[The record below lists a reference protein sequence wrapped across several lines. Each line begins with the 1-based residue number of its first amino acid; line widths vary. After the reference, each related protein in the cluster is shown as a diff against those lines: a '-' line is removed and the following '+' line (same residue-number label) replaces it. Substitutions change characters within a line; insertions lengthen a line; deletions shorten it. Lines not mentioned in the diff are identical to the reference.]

1 MRRASPWRCWSRTRD
16 TGARPR
22 LPLPARCS
30 RASSIRRLRRVPPS
44 WRSADMISPRFSP
57 DIDRPLLIST
67 LLLTLIGIA
76 FVFSATSMPSSVTEH
91 GLYLKQVIYLV
102 LAILAGALIAAVPY
116 RVYEGKTSYLLY
128 AIGLGLLVLT
138 LFIGHVG
145 LGAQRWLG
153 WGPIKIQPSELA
165 KVATV
170 ILLASLLAD
179 RKKDWTQIRNLVWP
193 VLIAMIPF
201 LLVLKQPDLG
211 TSIAFVAILFTM
223 LYWAGLPI
231 LYLFFMITP
240 IANVAL
246 SFFTPGW
253 LVFLGLLAVILYRS
267 RIRLLPLLLV
277 VGINLFVGIATPQI
291 WNHLQPYQKQRI
303 TTFLDPGADAYGAG
317 YQIIQSKIAIGSG
330 QFFGKGFLHG
340 SQKALA
346 FLPEQHTDF
355 IYSVVGEETGF
366 VGAGIVAALYLLLIL
381 RGIRVANRARNK
393 FGGLLAI
400 GMTSIFLYHVLVNI
414 WMTVG
419 LAPVTGLPLPLLS
432 YGGSSLVAS
441 FLQVGLIQNVAMRWR
456 EY

>member
-1 MRRASPWRCWSRTRD
+1 
-16 TGARPR
+16 
-22 LPLPARCS
+22 
-30 RASSIRRLRRVPPS
+30 
-44 WRSADMISPRFSP
+44 MISPRFSA
-57 DIDRPLLIST
+57 DIDRPLLMAM
-67 LLLTLIGIA
+67 LLLTVIGIA
-76 FVFSATSMPSSVTEH
+76 FVFSATSMPSASAEH
-91 GLYLKQVIYLV
+91 GLYLKQIVYLLIAMV
-102 LAILAGALIAAVPY
+102 AGGLIAAVPY
-116 RVYEGKTSYLLY
+116 RIYEGKTSYLLY
-128 AIGLGLLVLT
+128 AMGLGLLVLT

-153 WGPIKIQPSELA
+153 WGPVKIQPSELA

-170 ILLASLLAD
+170 ILLASQLSD
-179 RKKDWTQIRNLVWP
+179 RKKDWTQIRNMIRP
-193 VLIAMIPF
+193 VLTAAIPC

-211 TSIAFVAILFTM
+211 TSIAFVAMLFTM
-223 LYWAGLPI
+223 LYWAGMPF

-246 SFFTPGW
+246 SFYTPAW
-253 LVFLGLLAVILYRS
+253 LLVLALLAVILYRS
-267 RIRLLPLLLV
+267 RIRLLPLLIV
-277 VGINLFVGIATPQI
+277 VGVNLVVGIATPQI

-330 QFFGKGFLHG
+330 QIFGKGFLHG
-340 SQKALA
+340 TQKALA

-366 VGAGIVAALYLLLIL
+366 VGAAIVASLYLLLVL
-381 RGIRVANRARNK
+381 RGIKIANRARNR

-400 GMTSIFLYHVLVNI
+400 GMTSVFLYHILVNI

>member
-1 MRRASPWRCWSRTRD
+1 
-16 TGARPR
+16 
-22 LPLPARCS
+22 
-30 RASSIRRLRRVPPS
+30 
-44 WRSADMISPRFSP
+44 MIAPRFSP
-57 DIDRPLLIST
+57 DIDRPLLAAT

-76 FVFSATSMPSSVTEH
+76 FVFSATSMPSAAAEH
-91 GLYLKQVIYLV
+91 GLYLKQIAYLL
-102 LAILAGALIAAVPY
+102 LALVAGALIAAVPY

-138 LFIGHVG
+138 LFVGHVG

-170 ILLASLLAD
+170 ILLASQLAD
-179 RKKDWTQIRNLVWP
+179 RKKDWTQIRNLVGP
-193 VLIAMIPF
+193 VLTAVVPF

-211 TSIAFVAILFTM
+211 TSVTFVAMLFTM
-223 LYWAGLPI
+223 LYWAGLPL

-240 IANVAL
+240 LANIAL
-246 SFFTPGW
+246 SFFTPVW

-277 VGINLFVGIATPQI
+277 VSVNLVVGIATPQI

-330 QFFGKGFLHG
+330 QVFGKGYLQG
-340 SQKALA
+340 TQKALA

-366 VGAGIVAALYLLLIL
+366 VGAAVVASLYLLLIL
-381 RGIRVANRARNK
+381 RGIRVANRARNR

>member
-1 MRRASPWRCWSRTRD
+1 
-16 TGARPR
+16 
-22 LPLPARCS
+22 
-30 RASSIRRLRRVPPS
+30 
-44 WRSADMISPRFSP
+44 MIAPRFSS
-57 DIDRPLLIST
+57 DIDRPLLAAT
-67 LLLTLIGIA
+67 LILTLIGVA
-76 FVFSATSMPSSVTEH
+76 FVFSATSMASASAEH
-91 GLYLKQVIYLV
+91 GLYLKQIAYL
-102 LAILAGALIAAVPY
+102 ILALLAGGLIAAIPY

-128 AIGLGLLVLT
+128 GVGLGLLVLT
-138 LFIGHVG
+138 LFVGHVG

-153 WGPIKIQPSELA
+153 WGPVKIQPSELA

-170 ILLASLLAD
+170 ILLASQLAD
-179 RKKDWTQIRNLVWP
+179 RKKDLTQIRNLVRP
-193 VLIAMIPF
+193 ILTAGIPF

-211 TSIAFVAILFTM
+211 TSVAFVAMLLTM
-223 LYWAGLPI
+223 LYWAGLPL
-231 LYLFFMITP
+231 LYLFFLISP

-246 SFFTPGW
+246 SFFTPAW
-253 LVFLGLLAVILYRS
+253 LVFLGVLALILYRS

-277 VGINLFVGIATPQI
+277 VGVNLIVGIATPQI

-330 QFFGKGFLHG
+330 QVFGKGYLHG
-340 SQKALA
+340 TQKGLA

-366 VGAGIVAALYLLLIL
+366 VGAAFVASLYLLLIL
-381 RGIRVANRARNK
+381 RGIRVAHHARNR

-456 EY
+456 DY

>member
-1 MRRASPWRCWSRTRD
+1 
-16 TGARPR
+16 
-22 LPLPARCS
+22 
-30 RASSIRRLRRVPPS
+30 
-44 WRSADMISPRFSP
+44 MIAPRFSP
-57 DIDRPLLIST
+57 DIDRPLLYAT
-67 LLLTLIGIA
+67 LILTLIGVA
-76 FVFSATSMPSSVTEH
+76 FVFSATSMASASAEH
-91 GLYLKQVIYLV
+91 GLYLKQIAYLL
-102 LAILAGALIAAVPY
+102 LALLAGGLIAAVPY

-128 AIGLGLLVLT
+128 AVGLGLLVLT

-170 ILLASLLAD
+170 ILLASQLAD
-179 RKKDWTQIRNLVWP
+179 RKKDWTQLRNLVRP
-193 VLIAMIPF
+193 VLTAVIPF

-211 TSIAFVAILFTM
+211 TSIAFVAMLFTM

-231 LYLFFMITP
+231 LYLFFIITP

-246 SFFTPGW
+246 SFFTPAW
-253 LVFLGLLAVILYRS
+253 LVFMGVMAVILYRS

-277 VGINLFVGIATPQI
+277 VGVNLVVGVATPQI

-330 QFFGKGFLHG
+330 QVFGKGFLHG
-340 SQKALA
+340 TQKALA

-366 VGAGIVAALYLLLIL
+366 IGAAIVALLYLLLIL
-381 RGIRVANRARNK
+381 RGIRVANRARNR

>member
-1 MRRASPWRCWSRTRD
+1 
-16 TGARPR
+16 
-22 LPLPARCS
+22 
-30 RASSIRRLRRVPPS
+30 
-44 WRSADMISPRFSP
+44 MIAPRFSP
-57 DIDRPLLIST
+57 DIDRPLLYAT
-67 LLLTLIGIA
+67 LILTLIGVA
-76 FVFSATSMPSSVTEH
+76 FVFSATSMASASAEH
-91 GLYLKQVIYLV
+91 GLYLKQIAYLL
-102 LAILAGALIAAVPY
+102 LALLAGGLIAAVPY
-116 RVYEGKTSYLLY
+116 RVYEGRTAYLLY
-128 AIGLGLLVLT
+128 GVGLGLLVLT

-153 WGPIKIQPSELA
+153 WGPVKIQPSELA

-170 ILLASLLAD
+170 ILLASQLGD
-179 RKKDWTQIRNLVWP
+179 RKKDLTQIRNLVRP
-193 VLIAMIPF
+193 ILTAAVPF

-211 TSIAFVAILFTM
+211 TSVAFVAMLLTM
-223 LYWAGLPI
+223 LYWAGLPL
-231 LYLFFMITP
+231 LYLFFLISP

-246 SFFTPGW
+246 SFFAPAW
-253 LVFLGLLAVILYRS
+253 FVFLGILAVILYRS

-277 VGINLFVGIATPQI
+277 VAVNLVVGIATPQI

-330 QFFGKGFLHG
+330 QVFGKGYLHG
-340 SQKALA
+340 TQKGLA

-366 VGAGIVAALYLLLIL
+366 VGAAVVASLYLLLIL
-381 RGIRVANRARNK
+381 RGIRVAHHARNR

-441 FLQVGLIQNVAMRWR
+441 FLQVAFIQNVAMRWR
-456 EY
+456 DY

>member
-1 MRRASPWRCWSRTRD
+1 
-16 TGARPR
+16 
-22 LPLPARCS
+22 
-30 RASSIRRLRRVPPS
+30 
-44 WRSADMISPRFSP
+44 MIAPRFSP
-57 DIDRPLLIST
+57 DIDRPLLFAT

-76 FVFSATSMPSSVTEH
+76 FVFSATSMPSATAEH
-91 GLYLKQVIYLV
+91 GLYLKQIAYL
-102 LAILAGALIAAVPY
+102 LIALFFGGLIAAVPY
-116 RVYEGKTSYLLY
+116 RVYEGKTAYLLY
-128 AIGLGLLVLT
+128 GIGLALLVLT
-138 LFIGHVG
+138 LFVGHVG

-153 WGPIKIQPSELA
+153 WGPVKIQPSELA
-165 KVATV
+165 KVATA
-170 ILLASLLAD
+170 ILLANQLAD
-179 RKKDWTQIRNLVWP
+179 RKKDWTQMKNLFGAV
-193 VLIAMIPF
+193 VTALVPF

-211 TSIAFVAILFTM
+211 TSVAFIAILFLM
-223 LYWAGLPI
+223 LYWAGLPL
-231 LYLFFMITP
+231 LYLFFMVTP
-240 IANVAL
+240 FINVVL
-246 SFFTPGW
+246 SFVPFAW
-253 LVFLGLLAVILYRS
+253 ILFLGALAVILYRS
-267 RIRLLPLLLV
+267 RIRLLPLLVV
-277 VGINLFVGIATPQI
+277 VGVNLVVGIATPQI

-303 TTFLDPGADAYGAG
+303 SSFLDPSADAYGAG

-330 QFFGKGFLHG
+330 QFLGKGFLHG
-340 SQKALA
+340 TQKALA

-366 VGAGIVAALYLLLIL
+366 IGAAIVASLYLLLIL
-381 RGIRVANRARNK
+381 RGIRIAHRARNR

>member
-1 MRRASPWRCWSRTRD
+1 MRRPPETRCVSTSPWTRAASPPCAMRWPPSCPIPRGPGDRRGWIRSRSRGRPAPRRTRTARTTRSSSASLPPVLRASRWRCWWRTRGTAARPPLRSPARYSRPSSTRRLPRASPSW
-16 TGARPR
+16 PR
-22 LPLPARCS
+22 
-30 RASSIRRLRRVPPS
+30 
-44 WRSADMISPRFSP
+44 ADMISPRFSP

-76 FVFSATSMPSSVTEH
+76 FVFSATSMPSAATEH
-91 GLYLKQVIYLV
+91 GLYLKQAIYLV
-102 LAILAGALIAAVPY
+102 LALLAGALIAAIPY

-128 AIGLGLLVLT
+128 GIGLALLVLT

-170 ILLASLLAD
+170 ILLASQLAD
-179 RKKDWTQIRNLVWP
+179 RKKDWTQIKNLVRP
-193 VLIAMIPF
+193 VLTAAVPC

-211 TSIAFVAILFTM
+211 TAIAFVAILFTM
-223 LYWAGLPI
+223 LYWAGLPF

-240 IANVAL
+240 IANV
-246 SFFTPGW
+246 
-253 LVFLGLLAVILYRS
+253 
-267 RIRLLPLLLV
+267 
-277 VGINLFVGIATPQI
+277 
-291 WNHLQPYQKQRI
+291 
-303 TTFLDPGADAYGAG
+303 
-317 YQIIQSKIAIGSG
+317 
-330 QFFGKGFLHG
+330 
-340 SQKALA
+340 ALA

-366 VGAGIVAALYLLLIL
+366 LGAGIVASLYLLLIL
-381 RGIRVANRARNK
+381 RGIKVANRARNR

>member
-1 MRRASPWRCWSRTRD
+1 MA
-16 TGARPR
+16 
-22 LPLPARCS
+22 
-30 RASSIRRLRRVPPS
+30 
-44 WRSADMISPRFSP
+44 
-57 DIDRPLLIST
+57 T

-76 FVFSATSMPSSVTEH
+76 FVFSATSMPSAAVEH
-91 GLYLKQVIYLV
+91 GLYMKQIIYLV
-102 LAILAGALIAAVPY
+102 LALVAGALIAAVPY
-116 RVYEGKTSYLLY
+116 RIYEGKTSYLLY

-138 LFIGHVG
+138 LFVGHVG

-170 ILLASLLAD
+170 ILLANQLAD
-179 RKKDWTQIRNLVWP
+179 RKTDWTQIKNIVRPMLTAV
-193 VLIAMIPF
+193 IPF

-211 TSIAFVAILFTM
+211 TSIAFVAMLFTM
-223 LYWAGLPI
+223 LYWAGLPL

-240 IANVAL
+240 IANIAL
-246 SFFTPGW
+246 SFFTPAW

-277 VGINLFVGIATPQI
+277 VGVNLSVGIATPAI

-330 QFFGKGFLHG
+330 QVFGKGFLHG
-340 SQKALA
+340 TQKALA

-366 VGAGIVAALYLLLIL
+366 FGAAFVASLYLLLIL
-381 RGIRVANRARNK
+381 RGIRVAHRARNR

>member
-1 MRRASPWRCWSRTRD
+1 
-16 TGARPR
+16 
-22 LPLPARCS
+22 
-30 RASSIRRLRRVPPS
+30 
-44 WRSADMISPRFSP
+44 
-57 DIDRPLLIST
+57 
-67 LLLTLIGIA
+67 
-76 FVFSATSMPSSVTEH
+76 
-91 GLYLKQVIYLV
+91 
-102 LAILAGALIAAVPY
+102 
-116 RVYEGKTSYLLY
+116 
-128 AIGLGLLVLT
+128 
-138 LFIGHVG
+138 
-145 LGAQRWLG
+145 GAQRWLG
-153 WGPIKIQPSELA
+153 WGPVKIQPSELA

-170 ILLASLLAD
+170 ILLASQLGD
-179 RKKDWTQIRNLVWP
+179 RKKDLTQIRNLVRP
-193 VLIAMIPF
+193 ILTAGIPF

-211 TSIAFVAILFTM
+211 TSVAFVAMLLTM
-223 LYWAGLPI
+223 LYWAGLPL
-231 LYLFFMITP
+231 LYLFFLISP

-246 SFFTPGW
+246 SFYTPAW
-253 LVFLGLLAVILYRS
+253 FVFLGVLAVILYRS

-277 VGINLFVGIATPQI
+277 VGVNLIVGIATPQI

-330 QFFGKGFLHG
+330 QVFGKGYLHG
-340 SQKALA
+340 TQKGLA

-366 VGAGIVAALYLLLIL
+366 VGAALVASLYLLLIL
-381 RGIRVANRARNK
+381 RGIRVAHHARNR
-393 FGGLLAI
+393 FGSLLAI

-456 EY
+456 DY

>member
-1 MRRASPWRCWSRTRD
+1 MFEA
-16 TGARPR
+16 
-22 LPLPARCS
+22 
-30 RASSIRRLRRVPPS
+30 
-44 WRSADMISPRFSP
+44 RFSS
-57 DIDRPLLIST
+57 DIDRPLLAAT
-67 LLLTLIGIA
+67 LILTLIGVA
-76 FVFSATSMPSSVTEH
+76 LVFSATSMASASAEH
-91 GLYLKQVIYLV
+91 GLYLKQIAYLL
-102 LAILAGALIAAVPY
+102 LALLAGGLIAAVPY
-116 RVYEGKTSYLLY
+116 RVYEGRTAYLLY
-128 AIGLGLLVLT
+128 GVALGLLVLT
-138 LFIGHVG
+138 LFVGHVG

-153 WGPIKIQPSELA
+153 WGPVKIQPSELA

-170 ILLASLLAD
+170 ILLASQLGD
-179 RKKDWTQIRNLVWP
+179 RKKDLTQIRNLVRP
-193 VLIAMIPF
+193 IVTAGIPF

-211 TSIAFVAILFTM
+211 TSVAFVAMLLTM
-223 LYWAGLPI
+223 LYWAGLPL
-231 LYLFFMITP
+231 LYLFFLISP

-246 SFFTPGW
+246 SFYTPAW
-253 LVFLGLLAVILYRS
+253 FVFLGVLAVILYRS

-277 VGINLFVGIATPQI
+277 VGVNLIVGIATPQI

-330 QFFGKGFLHG
+330 QVFGKGYLHG
-340 SQKALA
+340 TQKGLA

-366 VGAGIVAALYLLLIL
+366 VGAALVASLYLLLIL
-381 RGIRVANRARNK
+381 RGIRVAHHARNK

-456 EY
+456 DY

>member
-1 MRRASPWRCWSRTRD
+1 VIA
-16 TGARPR
+16 
-22 LPLPARCS
+22 
-30 RASSIRRLRRVPPS
+30 
-44 WRSADMISPRFSP
+44 PRFSG
-57 DIDRPLLIST
+57 DIDRPLLLVT
-67 LLLTLIGIA
+67 LLLALTGIA
-76 FVFSATSMPSSVTEH
+76 FVFSATSMPSAAAEH
-91 GLYLKQVIYLV
+91 GLYLKQMIYLV
-102 LAILAGALIAAVPY
+102 LALMAGGLIAAVPY
-116 RVYEGKTSYLLY
+116 RIYEGKTAYLLY
-128 AIGLGLLVLT
+128 GIGLALLVLT

-165 KVATV
+165 KVGTV
-170 ILLASLLAD
+170 ILLANQLSD
-179 RKKDWTQIRNLVWP
+179 RKKDWTQIRNLMGPILTAV
-193 VLIAMIPF
+193 IPF

-211 TSIAFVAILFTM
+211 TSVAFVAMLLTM
-223 LYWAGLPI
+223 LYWAGLPL
-231 LYLFFMITP
+231 LYLFFMISP

-246 SFFTPGW
+246 SFNTPVW
-253 LVFLGLLAVILYRS
+253 LVFLGLLALILYRS

-277 VGINLFVGIATPQI
+277 VGVNLTVGIATPQI

-330 QFFGKGFLHG
+330 QVFGKGFLHG
-340 SQKALA
+340 TQKALA

-366 VGAGIVAALYLLLIL
+366 VGAAIVALLYLLLIL
-381 RGIRVANRARNK
+381 RGIRVAHHARNK

>member
-1 MRRASPWRCWSRTRD
+1 
-16 TGARPR
+16 
-22 LPLPARCS
+22 
-30 RASSIRRLRRVPPS
+30 
-44 WRSADMISPRFSP
+44 MIEARFSS
-57 DIDRPLLIST
+57 DIDRPLLAAT
-67 LLLTLIGIA
+67 LILTLIGVA
-76 FVFSATSMPSSVTEH
+76 FVFSATSMASASAEH
-91 GLYLKQVIYLV
+91 GLYLKQIAYLL
-102 LAILAGALIAAVPY
+102 LALLSGGLIAAVPY
-116 RVYEGKTSYLLY
+116 RVYEGRTAYLLY
-128 AIGLGLLVLT
+128 GVGLGLLVLT
-138 LFIGHVG
+138 LFVGHVG

-153 WGPIKIQPSELA
+153 WGPVKIQPSELA

-170 ILLASLLAD
+170 ILLASQLGD
-179 RKKDWTQIRNLVWP
+179 RKKDLTQIRNLVRP
-193 VLIAMIPF
+193 ILTAGIPF

-211 TSIAFVAILFTM
+211 TSVAFVAMLLTM
-223 LYWAGLPI
+223 LYWAGLPL
-231 LYLFFMITP
+231 LYLFFLISP

-246 SFFTPGW
+246 SFYTPAW
-253 LVFLGLLAVILYRS
+253 FVFLGVLAVILYRS

-277 VGINLFVGIATPQI
+277 VGVNLIVGIATPQI

-330 QFFGKGFLHG
+330 QVFGKGYLHG
-340 SQKALA
+340 TQKGLA

-366 VGAGIVAALYLLLIL
+366 VGSALVASLYLLLIL
-381 RGIRVANRARNK
+381 RGIRVAHHARNK

-456 EY
+456 DY